1 MQEFARGFNKDGY
14 DIIYES
20 IGKDYVEANQEVI
33 GVDSR
38 WIVYSYQSGP
48 EADKLSFGTLMKKRI
63 TLSGTV
69 LRARPVDYKTNLV
82 KQFEEE
88 AIKGFVDGR
97 LKVII
102 DKTWPMEHIADAHK
116 YMEDNLT
123 MGKLVVIVAQE
134 KQ

>member
-1 MQEFARGFNKDGY
+1 LDLLGY

-20 IGKDYVEANQEVI
+20 IGKDYVEGNQEVI
-33 GVDSR
+33 GTDSH

-48 EADKLSFGTLMKKRI
+48 EADKLSFATLMKKRI
-63 TLSGTV
+63 TLTGTV
-69 LRARPVDYKTNLV
+69 LRARSNDYKTQLV
-82 KQFEEE
+82 KQFQEE
-88 AIKGFVDGR
+88 AINGFVNGK

-102 DKTWPMEHIADAHK
+102 DKTWPIEQIADAHK

-123 MGKLVVIVAQE
+123 MGKIVVTVIQD